1 MTFHGHIHR
10 ISKLIRQQVMEPD
23 TPVYKGPEKPVK
35 PEKLEKPE
43 KPEKPDIKMRKIISE
58 EDFVKFHVPWI
69 I

>member
-1 MTFHGHIHR
+1 MTFHGHVHR

-23 TPVYKGPEKPVK
+23 TPVYKGPEKP
-35 PEKLEKPE
+35 
-43 KPEKPDIKMRKIISE
+43 EKPDIKMRKIRSE